1 MEIIVSLNK
10 KENLLPLQQLKAT
23 HVLISDGYFSS
34 GTASLS
40 RSEIADFI
48 DEAHRLDLKVMVRL
62 DRLYDESEL
71 SDLQKYLAFLNER
84 KADGLLFSD
93 VGVKMLVEQN
103 HLELQTLYAPETL
116 LTNSYDVTAL
126 KQDGFAGCVVSK
138 DIPLED
144 SYQIIN
150 DNPDYCYLRLFG
162 PILLSYSKRHFISMY
177 LDEEKEHRDDY
188 YLQEETRDLLM
199 PMVEKEKGS
208 WLYGN
213 CLQSLDRIKEIY
225 QLPLKG
231 VLFDGIIYDDEFVLT
246 ALKTHIEVLNDKI
259 SAEEAL
265 QSLEKQDGK
274 AVFSSISEIRKTSLN
289 KE

>member
-10 KENLLPLQQLKAT
+10 KENLLSLQQLKAT

-48 DEAHRLDLKVMVRL
+48 DEAHRLNLKVMVRL

-71 SDLQKYLAFLNER
+71 SDLQEYLTFLNQR

-103 HLELQTLYAPETL
+103 HFELQTLYAPETL

-126 KQDGFAGCVVSK
+126 REDGFGGCVVSK

-265 QSLEKQDGK
+265 QSLEKQECK

>member
-34 GTASLS
+34 GTASLN
-40 RSEIADFI
+40 RNEIADFI
-48 DEAHRLDLKVMVRL
+48 AEAHRLNLKVLVRL

-71 SDLQKYLAFLNER
+71 NDLQEYLVFLNDR

-103 HLELQTLYAPETL
+103 HLELETLYAPETL

-126 KQDGFAGCVVSK
+126 KEDGFMGCVVSK
-138 DIPLED
+138 DIPLQD
-144 SYQIIN
+144 SYQIIR

-162 PILLSYSKRHFISMY
+162 PVLLSYSKRHFISLY
-177 LDEEKEHRDDY
+177 LDEEREHRDGY
-188 YLQEETRDLLM
+188 YLQEETRNLLM

-213 CLQSLDRIKEIY
+213 CLQSLDKIKEIY
-225 QLPLKG
+225 QLPLRG

-246 ALKTHIEVLNDKI
+246 ALRVHQQVLNDEI
-259 SAEEAL
+259 TVSAALRQLEE
-265 QSLEKQDGK
+265 LERK
-274 AVFSSISEIRKTSLN
+274 AAFTSISEIRKTSLN

>member
-10 KENLLPLQQLKAT
+10 KENLLSLQQLKVT

-48 DEAHRLDLKVMVRL
+48 DEAHRLNLKVMVRL

-71 SDLQKYLAFLNER
+71 NDLQEYLTFLNQR

-126 KQDGFAGCVVSK
+126 REDGFGGCVVSK

-246 ALKTHIEVLNDKI
+246 ALKNHIEVLNDKI

-265 QSLEKQDGK
+265 QSLEKQECK

>member
-10 KENLLPLQQLKAT
+10 KENLLSLQQLKAT

-48 DEAHRLDLKVMVRL
+48 DEAHRLNLKVMVRL

-71 SDLQKYLAFLNER
+71 SDLQEYLTFLNQR

-126 KQDGFAGCVVSK
+126 REDGFGGCVVSK

-150 DNPDYCYLRLFG
+150 DNPGYCYLRLFG

-231 VLFDGIIYDDEFVLT
+231 VLFDGIIYDDILFLIPY
-246 ALKTHIEVLNDKI
+246 HFHLN
-259 SAEEAL
+259 
-265 QSLEKQDGK
+265 
-274 AVFSSISEIRKTSLN
+274 
-289 KE
+289 